1 MAARQLD
8 TSGAAEV
15 AVHLVPALIEHNGP
29 AAVNAYFRP
38 QESGVCL
45 PLPDGFSGAVIECR
59 QQDAAEQADGS
70 QGGAAGALT
79 SWVATGGFSHLHY
92 YNHDSAPLKGD
103 GLRRCLEWAELSAQV
118 HRAVDPAA
126 VAAAIAAV
134 DAAPA
139 AATAMPQAG

>member
-1 MAARQLD
+1 M
-8 TSGAAEV
+8 
-15 AVHLVPALIEHNGP
+15 
-29 AAVNAYFRP
+29 
-38 QESGVCL
+38 
-45 PLPDGFSGAVIECR
+45 IECR